1 MEVSFREYR
10 AGDVEAMYRLDVECF
25 APAFRFSRRAV
36 KGFAEAEEAVT
47 VIAKSGAEMAGFAIA
62 EIAEGAGYVVTVD
75 VGTTW
80 RRRGLGRL
88 LMQELEA
95 RARAAG
101 AQAMMLHVYVENE
114 GAVAMYEALGYMRR
128 GMARAFYG
136 EGRDGWVY
144 EKPLAD
150 RS

>member
-1 MEVSFREYR
+1 
-10 AGDVEAMYRLDVECF
+10 
-25 APAFRFSRRAV
+25 
-36 KGFAEAEEAVT
+36 
-47 VIAKSGAEMAGFAIA
+47 
-62 EIAEGAGYVVTVD
+62 
-75 VGTTW
+75 
-80 RRRGLGRL
+80 
-88 LMQELEA
+88 
-95 RARAAG
+95 
-101 AQAMMLHVYVENE
+101 MMLHVYVENE